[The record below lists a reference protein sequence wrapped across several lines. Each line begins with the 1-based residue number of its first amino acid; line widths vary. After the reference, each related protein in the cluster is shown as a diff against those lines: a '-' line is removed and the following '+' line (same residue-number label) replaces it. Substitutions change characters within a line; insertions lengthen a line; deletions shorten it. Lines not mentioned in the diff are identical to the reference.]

1 MPRTFLMLLAVII
14 IGGGITYYFGFRHS
28 DEQATTAPAPL
39 QVSLLSDSFSVSVQR
54 ALGAYYELTEAFVQ
68 KDSNAVNLRAGTFA
82 NSLQAIAMQELK
94 ADSQLIVLA
103 AGIRQGIATE
113 ADAIAGT
120 SDWTKKYRSLQT
132 ISDQFFDMLR
142 TVQYKGGKVYQQHC
156 PMAFDNTG
164 ANWLSQQPAIRNPYF
179 GNDMLECGE
188 TRDSV
193 DFVQ

>member
-1 MPRTFLMLLAVII
+1 MLRKSLMLLAVVI
-14 IGGGITYYFGFRHS
+14 IGGGLTYYFGFRHES
-28 DEQATTAPAPL
+28 DEAIVAPAPL
-39 QVSLLSDSFSVSVQR
+39 QVSTATDSFSVSVQH
-54 ALGAYYELTEAFVQ
+54 ALGDYYQLTEAFVQ
-68 KDSNAVNLRAGTFA
+68 KDSNAVNLRANSFA
-82 NSLQAIAMQELK
+82 SSMQQIAMQELK
-94 ADSQLIVLA
+94 ADIQLIALA
-103 AGIRQGIATE
+103 AGIQQGIATE
-113 ADAIAGT
+113 AAAIAGT

-164 ANWLSQQPAIRNPYF
+164 ANWLSQQSAIRNPYF
-179 GNDMLECGE
+179 GDDMLDCGE